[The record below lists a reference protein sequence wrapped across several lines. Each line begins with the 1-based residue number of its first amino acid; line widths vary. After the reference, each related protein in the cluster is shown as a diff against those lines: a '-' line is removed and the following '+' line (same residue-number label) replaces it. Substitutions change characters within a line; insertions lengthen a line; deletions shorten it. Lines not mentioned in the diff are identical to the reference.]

1 MKEKIAIKMFRVMS
15 FDVPVQKTG
24 GSKGDVRIVSPMQ
37 PELAHGSTEGR
48 MSSEGIATEAA
59 FASEPTLAD
68 TLGWLSGDGM
78 WVGDGGVSFLPLGP
92 AKHPGVNQFCG

>member
-1 MKEKIAIKMFRVMS
+1 MKEKIAIKMFRVLS
-15 FDVPVQKTG
+15 FDVLVQETG
-24 GSKGDVRIVSPMQ
+24 VSEGDVRVVSPVRAEDAQ
-37 PELAHGSTEGR
+37 GWAEGR
-48 MSSEGIATEAA
+48 MTSEGIATEAA
-59 FASEPTLAD
+59 AASEPTLAD